1 MAMGWMDLAVG
12 VTVVI
17 VCTPTCAKRN
27 LLGSD
32 EDFEAQATFHRW
44 KVLLS
49 KAADANG
56 PWDSWTLLLVAPGR
70 LAAGALLVRGSGGL
84 ETAAAARTTVVAG
97 RGAPRGDVS
106 TDTVQW

>member
-1 MAMGWMDLAVG
+1 MGWMDFAVG

-17 VCTPTCAKRN
+17 VCTPVCTKRN
-27 LLGSD
+27 LLGSG

-70 LAAGALLVRGSGGL
+70 LAAGALLVRGSGVLG
-84 ETAAAARTTVVAG
+84 TAADARTTVVAG
-97 RGAPRGDVS
+97 CGSPRGGVGA
-106 TDTVQW
+106 DTVQWRS

>member
-1 MAMGWMDLAVG
+1 MDLAVG

-17 VCTPTCAKRN
+17 VFTPTCAKRN
-27 LLGSD
+27 LLGSV

-70 LAAGALLVRGSGGL
+70 LAAGALLVRGSGVF

-97 RGAPRGDVS
+97 CGAPRGGVI